1 MECFLPVIVWS
12 TPANSQTWKMPFQ
25 DTKYYTFFKV
35 VYGLLEYPK
44 YVDIMMASTSML
56 KLTEPHL
63 FQLGKMSNSPNL
75 YLFYT
80 GKVLINWANFFCRGI
95 GVEFSIMTQGQ
106 AENYKWG
113 LWITQIKCNGN
124 RPLEA

>member
-1 MECFLPVIVWS
+1 
-12 TPANSQTWKMPFQ
+12 
-25 DTKYYTFFKV
+25 
-35 VYGLLEYPK
+35 
-44 YVDIMMASTSML
+44 MASTSML

-63 FQLGKMSNSPNL
+63 FQLGKMSKSPNL
-75 YLFYT
+75 YLFFLHRKNADKLSY
-80 GKVLINWANFFCRGI
+80 FFCRGI